1 MILYMNNVAIIGGG
15 VIGVTTAISL
25 QLNGYNTTI
34 YTKHRPDK
42 ENQYKASKALT
53 SMYAAASVKPSTVY
67 MNNISNILSTSQSIY
82 KILYEM
88 NYPINIEKHYVL
100 SENKLK
106 IPDYVNK
113 LNNYNIVKNKINIP
127 KRKNIS
133 NIYGWYFDTYFINMI
148 KYISNLYDLYLDI
161 NGKVEIKSVS
171 KSDFSNI
178 SENIII
184 NCTGNWSR
192 DLFND
197 NKMYAYRGHLIHI
210 PIENKLVNNKN
221 KYVSYSY
228 KTKDN
233 KVAYVYSR
241 ENKLI
246 LGGTTQKGIYDS
258 KKDTWI
264 PENELNVKTITIG
277 KNSIPEHIL
286 NINKEILSEFV
297 NLNIDIDN
305 AKSVIGYR
313 PVRYENVR
321 MNTEKINNKLIVYNY
336 GHGGSG
342 VTLSWGCAKKVIEL
356 LQSNN
361 KYINKENLYADNN
374 LNKIKDILNK

>member
-1 MILYMNNVAIIGGG
+1 MNNVAIIGGG

-67 MNNISNILSTSQSIY
+67 MNNISKILSTSQSVY
-82 KILYEM
+82 EILYEM

-100 SENKLK
+100 SENELK
-106 IPDYVNK
+106 IPDYVDE
-113 LNNYNIVKNKINIP
+113 LNNYNVVKNKINIP

-148 KYISNLYDLYLDI
+148 KYISDLYDLYLDI
-161 NGKVEIKSVS
+161 GGNVEMKSLS
-171 KSDFSNI
+171 KNNFSNL

-210 PIENKLVNNKN
+210 PIEKKLVDNKN
-221 KYVSYSY
+221 KYISYSY
-228 KTKDN
+228 TTKN
-233 KVAYVYSR
+233 NNVAYVYSR

-258 KKDTWI
+258 KKDKWI
-264 PENELNVKTITIG
+264 SDNKLNVETIKIG
-277 KNSIPEHIL
+277 ENNIPEHIL
-286 NINKEILSEFV
+286 NVNREILSEFI
-297 NLNIDIDN
+297 NIDINIEN

-313 PVRYENVR
+313 PVRHENVR
-321 MNTEKINNKLIVYNY
+321 IDTEKINNKLIIHNY

-342 VTLSWGCAKKVIEL
+342 VTLSWGCAKEVINL
-356 LQSNN
+356 LKSNN
-361 KYINKENLYADNN
+361 KYINKNKLHVNN
-374 LNKIKDILNK
+374 DLNKIKNILNK